1 MILFGSRILHKE
13 GQQMQDIGIAFVGKD
28 VVADDTDDPVQ
39 GEIYHQQ
46 QTAARGLYWHHREIL
61 TPTKLL

>member
-1 MILFGSRILHKE
+1 
-13 GQQMQDIGIAFVGKD
+13 MQDIGIAFVGKD